1 MYRPLAT
8 SALALILG
16 AGPLLADVTPNEV
29 WQNLRDGYEQMGY
42 QVQVGS
48 EEGSGDQLSL
58 SDVVL
63 TAEDETASDMTL
75 TIPRI
80 DLAATGDGAVRS
92 VVEGQMTLQMRDTDP
107 EGEEVGIL
115 LTLDAPGNQTVSSGS
130 ADEMQHSFVMPTL
143 VLEGRALDDSN
154 EVPVTA
160 TLTNVEGT
168 QTNTTAADGSAAQT
182 YLGSADMLEMQISA
196 TGPAAG
202 AEPDMP
208 SDDAAPDAPSEEA
221 EGEATAPT
229 DTPATDSFD
238 ATFRISDLTL
248 EGEGT
253 SPAGDL
259 NFGNQPAAALEAGFS
274 GAGRFAMGAIAGTFT
289 SATTGG
295 EGEGEDATAS
305 GEFTAASGA
314 LAVSMSAEGLTYEG
328 SSTDMTTQLTSSGMP
343 FPISY
348 AAALNSFRLAMPV
361 VASAE
366 EQPFSLRYALEGLT
380 LDDAIW
386 QALDPEAALPR
397 DPASLTIDLEGQT
410 ILSQNF
416 MDPNFADGSQTGPDG
431 EPVMPYQPRSLSIND
446 LSLDAIGA
454 SVQMSGD
461 LTFGDDPSQP
471 VGTITGLFSGIDTL
485 LDSLAAMGV
494 VPQDQLMAPRMMM
507 AMFARP
513 VEGNPDQLQTE
524 IEFREGGSIFAN
536 GQQIQ

>member
-8 SALALILG
+8 SAMALILG

-42 QVQVGS
+42 QVRVGS
-48 EEGSGDQLSL
+48 EEGSGDRLTL
-58 SDVVL
+58 TDVVL
-63 TAEDETASDMTL
+63 TAEEETASDMTL
-75 TIPRI
+75 TLPRI

-92 VVEGQMTLQMRDTDP
+92 VVEGQMVLQMRDTDP
-107 EGEEVGIL
+107 EGEEVGMT
-115 LTLDAPGNQTVSSGS
+115 LTLDAPGNETLSSGT

-143 VLEGRALDDSN
+143 VLEGRALDDTN

-168 QTNTTAADGSAAQT
+168 QTTATAADGSATQT
-182 YLGSADMLEMQISA
+182 YQGSADMLEMQVSA
-196 TGPAAG
+196 TGPAAT
-202 AEPDMP
+202 MP
-208 SDDAAPDAPSEEA
+208 EDEATGDAAP
-221 EGEATAPT
+221 EGGADATAPADGDT
-229 DTPATDSFD
+229 DTAIDSFD
-238 ATFRISDLTL
+238 ATVRISDLTL

-253 SPAGDL
+253 SPAGEIT
-259 NFGNQPAAALEAGFS
+259 FGNQPAAALEAGAS
-274 GAGRFAMGAIAGTFT
+274 GAGRFAMGAIAGSFT
-289 SATTGG
+289 SATTGL
-295 EGEGEDATAS
+295 EGEDATAS

-328 SSTDMTTQLTSSGMP
+328 SATDMATQMTSSGMP

-361 VASAE
+361 VASEE
-366 EQPFSLRYALEGLT
+366 EQPFALRYALEGLT

-397 DPASLTIDLEGQT
+397 DPASLTLDLDGQT

-416 MDPNFADGSQTGPDG
+416 MDPTFADGTQTGPDG
-431 EPVMPYQPRSLSIND
+431 QPQMPFLPRSLSIND
-446 LSLDAIGA
+446 LSLDAVGA

-524 IEFREGGSIFAN
+524 IEFREGGSVFAN

>member
-1 MYRPLAT
+1 MSRPLAT

-92 VVEGQMTLQMRDTDP
+92 VVEGRMVLQMRDTLP
-107 EGEEVGIL
+107 EGEEVGIT
-115 LTLDAPGNQTVSSGS
+115 LTLDAPGNQTLSSGS

-143 VLEGRALDDSN
+143 VLEGRTLDDSD

-168 QTNTTAADGSAAQT
+168 QTNATAADGSAAQT

-202 AEPDMP
+202 TDPDMPSEDMP
-208 SDDAAPDAPSEEA
+208 SDDAAPEA

-229 DTPATDSFD
+229 DTAATDSFD

-274 GAGRFAMGAIAGTFT
+274 GAGRFAMGAIAGSFT
-289 SATTGG
+289 SATTG
-295 EGEGEDATAS
+295 GEGEDATAS
-305 GEFTAASGA
+305 GEFAAASGA

-361 VASAE
+361 VASEE
-366 EQPFSLRYALEGLT
+366 EQSFSLLYALEGLT

-416 MDPNFADGSQTGPDG
+416 MDPEFADGSQTGPDG

-471 VGTITGLFSGIDTL
+471 VGTVTGLFSGIDTL
-485 LDSLAAMGV
+485 LDSLATMGV